1 MQIVF
6 NSSITKNYD
15 LAKEREWII
24 TNGLGSYASSTV
36 ICLNTRRYHGL
47 LVASLEPPVRRTILL
62 SKFEEELEV
71 NGKKYLLAV
80 NRYPGT
86 IYPHGHLHLE
96 QFRFDRYP
104 VFVYRVGNTILEKS
118 IFMPHGDNSCIT
130 TYRVIETDSSVRI
143 SIFPIINHCEFSQRT
158 KEDNRW
164 NFAQTLNP
172 KGVEIRAFSGAT
184 TLFLQSDIAQYNAKG
199 QWYKNFIYENSPR
212 TDDREDQYNP
222 GYFFVSLDQGFQVSV
237 LASLRQQS
245 VFSIEG
251 QKYRE
256 MQRMRKI
263 TAKLQFDNSFFSSLV
278 EVTDSFIVDCKT
290 TGKSIVA
297 GYHRLGIVGRDA
309 MISLPGLTLVT
320 KREEIAKEVI
330 RSFLEREQD
339 GLVPSEI
346 SEATGTKYESIDASL
361 WLINSAYHVYS
372 ETGSLEFIREIFPR
386 LQKIIQSYSI
396 GSKHGIKVADDDLVE
411 GGNEKLA
418 LTWMDAK
425 VNSIPVTPR
434 CGKPVEVSAL
444 WYNALRIM
452 ERFATHLGKGP
463 EPFNAMAQRTKSSF
477 EAKFWNKQKGCLH
490 DVLVDDVGDDKI
502 RPNQILSIGLPFPVL
517 DVMKGREV
525 LKAVDSE
532 LLTPVGLRSLSPL
545 DEGYRGRCEG
555 SVEERS
561 LSFHQ
566 GSVWPWLFGSYVS
579 AYLKTFPIDSRD
591 FEYVKHLYSPFVKR
605 MAEAGVGSISEL
617 YDGDEPNRA
626 RGCISQASS
635 IAEILRSYARDAH
648 QI

>member
-297 GYHRLGIVGRDA
+297 GY
-309 MISLPGLTLVT
+309 
-320 KREEIAKEVI
+320 
-330 RSFLEREQD
+330 
-339 GLVPSEI
+339 
-346 SEATGTKYESIDASL
+346 
-361 WLINSAYHVYS
+361 
-372 ETGSLEFIREIFPR
+372 
-386 LQKIIQSYSI
+386 
-396 GSKHGIKVADDDLVE
+396 
-411 GGNEKLA
+411 
-418 LTWMDAK
+418 
-425 VNSIPVTPR
+425 
-434 CGKPVEVSAL
+434 
-444 WYNALRIM
+444 
-452 ERFATHLGKGP
+452 
-463 EPFNAMAQRTKSSF
+463 
-477 EAKFWNKQKGCLH
+477 
-490 DVLVDDVGDDKI
+490 
-502 RPNQILSIGLPFPVL
+502 
-517 DVMKGREV
+517 
-525 LKAVDSE
+525 
-532 LLTPVGLRSLSPL
+532 
-545 DEGYRGRCEG
+545 
-555 SVEERS
+555 
-561 LSFHQ
+561 
-566 GSVWPWLFGSYVS
+566 
-579 AYLKTFPIDSRD
+579 
-591 FEYVKHLYSPFVKR
+591 
-605 MAEAGVGSISEL
+605 
-617 YDGDEPNRA
+617 
-626 RGCISQASS
+626 
-635 IAEILRSYARDAH
+635 
-648 QI
+648 